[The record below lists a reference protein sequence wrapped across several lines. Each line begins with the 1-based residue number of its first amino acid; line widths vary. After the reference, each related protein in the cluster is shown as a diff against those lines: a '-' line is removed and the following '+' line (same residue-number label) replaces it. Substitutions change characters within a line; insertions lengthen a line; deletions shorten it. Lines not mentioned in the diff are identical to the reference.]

1 MGLLKKAAKGTAKAT
16 GKAIKGSA
24 KLTGKAAKKTYY
36 VSIGKKLEERKKKRE
51 AREKG
56 RLEAEKD
63 KAYQRSMGGRS
74 AVQAGGRIAE
84 AGRGMAEAG
93 EKIKRGMVE
102 SAEIKTE
109 AERKAE
115 MREVSR
121 IRNDR
126 QIENLKRFLQSL

>member
-24 KLTGKAAKKTYY
+24 KLTGKAAKKTYD
-36 VSIGKKLEERKKKRE
+36 VTVEKKLEERKKKRE

-56 RLEAEKD
+56 RLEAEKN

-84 AGRGMAEAG
+84 AG

-102 SAEIKTE
+102 SAEIRTE
-109 AERKAE
+109 AEKRAE
-115 MREVSR
+115 VREVSR

-126 QIENLKRFLQSL
+126 QVENLKNFLQSL